1 MALYI
6 KVPED
11 PNFDP
16 LQVDIEDEVQQLI
29 TQIETILF
37 TDKQSVLGSSTFGVN
52 LEDLIY
58 SFHFN
63 EYEIKRVISD
73 QIRDFCPLADKYQTR
88 VDVEFQ
94 RGQDR
99 DAASVSVVIDNKF
112 AVGVQV
118 T

>member
-1 MALYI
+1 MELYI
-6 KVPED
+6 KTPED

-37 TDKQSVLGSSTFGVN
+37 TNRQEVLGNSTFGVN
-52 LEDLIY
+52 LEELIY

-63 EYEIKRVISD
+63 EYEIKRVIED
-73 QIRDFCPLADKYQTR
+73 QIRDFCPLADKYQTQIE
-88 VDVEFQ
+88 VEFM

-99 DAASVSVVIDNKF
+99 DAASVSVIIDNKYG
-112 AVGVQV
+112 VGVSV

>member
-1 MALYI
+1 MELYI
-6 KVPED
+6 KTPED

-37 TDKQSVLGSSTFGVN
+37 TSKQEVLGAPTFGVN

-63 EYEIKRVISD
+63 EYEIKRNID
-73 QIRDFCPLADKYQTR
+73 EQLRDFCPLADKYETR
-88 VDVEFQ
+88 VEVEFI
-94 RGQDR
+94 RGEER
-99 DAASVSVVIDNKF
+99 DAANVSIIINNKY
-112 AVGVQV
+112 AVGVKV